1 MLLSRITQPQGWS
14 VRFCCMLGRIQDFK
28 LGGAHLKKLRQSEG
42 GGVRAGCGSAPGMC
56 VCLIPYMV
64 SRTKLYRLTLRLSNS
79 WQQRVRMEKLAAND
93 LTYRVFLPPPCCD
106 RRNCSYNE
114 QFNASVTPYN
124 VVQFPVPV
132 YIRLNKTEPRRYKW
146 TLNWSSYLNLHFYLF
161 CIYAH

>member
-1 MLLSRITQPQGWS
+1 
-14 VRFCCMLGRIQDFK
+14 MLGSINLFLYIK
-28 LGGAHLKKLRQSEG
+28 IYGITIIFLKFPTAIFLVTR
-42 GGVRAGCGSAPGMC
+42 
-56 VCLIPYMV
+56 PYMV